1 MHEKNVVFFLPVLI
15 FNYQRYG
22 GCQMDNKLVKL
33 ELMLQQFDKVAIA
46 FSGGI
51 DSAFLLAEAKRI
63 LGAEN
68 VLAVVVN
75 SELFRDSEFNKA
87 IEMAQNMG
95 VGFIGTEIREL
106 ADPDISNNTP
116 NGWYRSKKL
125 LYQVVKEA
133 AREKN
138 IQIVMDGMI
147 MDDNDDFRPG
157 LKARD
162 EEGVLSPL
170 QAVEIY
176 KSEIRESA
184 KTMNLPIWGK
194 PASCSVASRFPYYT
208 EITEEKIKKVMEG
221 EQFLNNL
228 GFSVVRLRYHDSIAR
243 IEVEEDRLADLIE
256 NRVIINQYLK
266 ELGFEYVALDVSG
279 YQMGRMNEEL
289 LEANAI

>member
-1 MHEKNVVFFLPVLI
+1 
-15 FNYQRYG
+15 
-22 GCQMDNKLVKL
+22 MDNKLVKL